1 MKIKFME
8 TSPYV
13 SEDAYVAQGAILIG
27 DVQINKNASVW
38 FNCVIR
44 ADNAQ
49 VIIGESTNIQ
59 DLTMIHVDK
68 NIPVY
73 IGKNV
78 TIGHKCIIHGAK
90 INDNSLIGMGSIL
103 MDNVE
108 IGENTIVG
116 AGTLIPNGKKVPSG
130 VLVMGSP
137 YKIIRELSADEIQS
151 IAISAK
157 NYAEHSKKYIK

>member
-1 MKIKFME
+1 MKIKFMDS
-8 TSPYV
+8 SPCV

-27 DVQINKNASVW
+27 DIQISKNASVW

-49 VIIGESTNIQ
+49 VSIGENSNIQ

-90 INDNSLIGMGSIL
+90 ISDNSLIGMGSIL

-137 YKIIRELSADEIQS
+137 YKIIRELSEEEINS
-151 IAISAK
+151 IAVSAN